1 QVGVI
6 ETRDLVALGT
16 AAVRAL
22 ETADIAALGSAQVA
36 AFTTTQ
42 IAALT
47 TAQVVALETRDL
59 VALGTAAVRA
69 LNTADIVALT
79 TAQVG
84 ALTTTQVAALTT
96 GQVAAL
102 ETADLRALN
111 AAQIQA
117 LNTADIQALT
127 TAQISGLGTVQVAA
141 FSTAHI
147 QALTTADI
155 VAFNTAH
162 VAAFTTA
169 QIVALTTV
177 QVMAMETQDIRALS
191 TTQALALES
200 VDIAG
205 MSSAQIDALP
215 LVTPIVLDLDG
226 NGIRTLA
233 ASQGVHFD
241 LAASGVAHQVGWVS
255 SGDGLL
261 VRDLNGDGQI
271 SDGREL
277 FGMATQL
284 ASGDRAGDGYAAL
297 RALDSNHDDRLTAA
311 DAHFS
316 ELKVWVDA
324 DTDGVADAGELKS
337 LADLGIVSM
346 DLTTQT
352 GSQGDNGNVIA
363 LSSSYE
369 TADGQTHQM
378 ADVWFA
384 KEAAPDVTDCQGPI
398 ATDCQGPTTVAD
410 LLVAASDVP
419 LADAAPAAP
428 TMQAALQDVDLLGS
442 QGSSQAL
449 EELMR
454 QQPIL

>member
-1 QVGVI
+1 M
-6 ETRDLVALGT
+6 
-16 AAVRAL
+16 
-22 ETADIAALGSAQVA
+22 A

-79 TAQVG
+79 TSQVA
-84 ALTTTQVAALTT
+84 ALTTTQIAALTT

-111 AAQIQA
+111 ASQIQA

-316 ELKVWVDA
+316 ELKVWIDA